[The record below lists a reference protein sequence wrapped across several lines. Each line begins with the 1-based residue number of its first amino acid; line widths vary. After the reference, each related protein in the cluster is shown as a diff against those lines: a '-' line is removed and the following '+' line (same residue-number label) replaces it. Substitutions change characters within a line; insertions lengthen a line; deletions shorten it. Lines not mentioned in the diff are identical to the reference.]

1 MDKYNLYDRILNA
14 TYVNIASQSPSQI
27 YFPKFNHNSY
37 SHKTF
42 LKVAFMVAS
51 FENKKIYLNC
61 KFFDF
66 LKILWDNY
74 SIKEILTG
82 KCRLR
87 FTWRERG
94 EGTDIDF
101 IAAFEA
107 KEFQTDI
114 GIFEEIWKEYYEK

>member
-1 MDKYNLYDRILNA
+1 MDKYNFYDRIINA

-27 YFPKFNHNSY
+27 YFPKFNRNSY

-51 FENKKIYLNC
+51 FEDKKIYLNC
-61 KFFDF
+61 KFLDF

-74 SIKEILTG
+74 SIREILTG

-87 FTWRERG
+87 FTRRERG